1 MANTCWHPL
10 MGWKCL
16 ALSLRRITN
25 YKGGKGRGGICLRL
39 DEKRSRLRKNCYF
52 QTLFKPFPKKTQE
65 LRLFEFLM
73 IPRFFPR
80 PIHHTSNPSQRWL
93 TIQLSSR
100 SQNVNRSNF
109 KSRIDILEN
118 LLNNGTSNK
127 RWSLPHTETGSIS
140 FSFLFAVPGGEK

>member
-1 MANTCWHPL
+1 MANTCWYPL

-16 ALSLRRITN
+16 ALSLWRITN
-25 YKGGKGRGGICLRL
+25 YKGWKGRGGICLRL

-52 QTLFKPFPKKTQE
+52 QALFKPFPKKNPRAE
-65 LRLFEFLM
+65 NFR
-73 IPRFFPR
+73 IPNDSKIFPH